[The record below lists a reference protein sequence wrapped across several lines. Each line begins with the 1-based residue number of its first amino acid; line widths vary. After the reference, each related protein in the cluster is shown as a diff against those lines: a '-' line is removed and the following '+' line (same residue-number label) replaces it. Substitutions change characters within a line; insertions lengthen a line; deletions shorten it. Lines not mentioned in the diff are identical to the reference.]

1 MTQSVAGPDPR
12 EARRR
17 AILDAAVEA
26 FAENGFFASRTRDI
40 AARAGIA
47 EGTIYLYFK
56 GKDDLLLTA
65 FREKVNEFCTSVAS
79 ILASPV
85 PFPERIARFVELQF
99 VSIEA
104 DPALATVLLLE
115 SRQSSKFYG
124 GAVRDVLRTYANA
137 IDELLESGL
146 AENAVRADADLPL
159 ARRMLIGV
167 LEEIELEWLLGDRS
181 WPLVPLAPRI
191 ADTFYRGLTP

>member
-1 MTQSVAGPDPR
+1 MNPPDPAESR

-17 AILDAAVEA
+17 TILDAAVAA

-40 AARAGIA
+40 AARAGVA
-47 EGTIYLYFK
+47 EGTIYLYFT

-65 FREKVNEFCTSVAS
+65 FREKVHEFCESVQS
-79 ILASPV
+79 ILASPH
-85 PFPERIARFVELQF
+85 PFPERLERFAELQF
-99 VSIEA
+99 RSIEA
-104 DPALATVLLLE
+104 EPALATVLLLE

-137 IDELLESGL
+137 IDELLASGV
-146 AENAVRADADLPL
+146 AEGAVRADADLPL

-167 LEEIELEWLLGDRS
+167 LEEVELEWLLGDRAM
-181 WPLVPLAPRI
+181 PLLPLAPRL
-191 ADTFYRGLTP
+191 ARTFYRGLAP